1 MRHKYD
7 FSPFFSFCHNNVIFL
22 CNKVGLFVAF
32 SCSTGLW
39 YRTLI
44 LSFLIWVLFFALNDC
59 FWKWLKNEC
68 ANPGEA
74 RQTWRGAVRTLVRRG
89 INPGEGCLPPL
100 PKLGDKS
107 VALKVARE
115 PPRSSLLCTRL
126 FIFCFSNPFSEWRPW
141 NKEFG
146 IRHSL
151 NTTLLLDQKHKNNK
165 KYNLFLIFR
174 RYNHII

>member
-74 RQTWRGAVRTLVRRG
+74 RQTWRGAVRTLVRRDKPEEARYKPWRRLPSP
-89 INPGEGCLPPL
+89 PGWGARQNLWEDEEVGGGGGSCVAGPGGGVLRSVAIPPL
-100 PKLGDKS
+100 ACGCS
-107 VALKVARE
+107 KV
-115 PPRSSLLCTRL
+115 PYNPCV
-126 FIFCFSNPFSEWRPW
+126 IFCDFVW
-141 NKEFG
+141 
-146 IRHSL
+146 
-151 NTTLLLDQKHKNNK
+151 
-165 KYNLFLIFR
+165 FLVRFDECQ
-174 RYNHII
+174 

>member
-74 RQTWRGAVRTLVRRG
+74 RQTWRGAVRTLVRRDK
-89 INPGEGCLPPL
+89 PEEARYKPWRRLPSPPDCLNCRVIPL
-100 PKLGDKS
+100 MIKNDRCILSFYQFKKIKKRTKITIP
-107 VALKVARE
+107 
-115 PPRSSLLCTRL
+115 C
-126 FIFCFSNPFSEWRPW
+126 IW
-141 NKEFG
+141 NIK
-146 IRHSL
+146 
-151 NTTLLLDQKHKNNK
+151 D
-165 KYNLFLIFR
+165 NLFNL
-174 RYNHII
+174 